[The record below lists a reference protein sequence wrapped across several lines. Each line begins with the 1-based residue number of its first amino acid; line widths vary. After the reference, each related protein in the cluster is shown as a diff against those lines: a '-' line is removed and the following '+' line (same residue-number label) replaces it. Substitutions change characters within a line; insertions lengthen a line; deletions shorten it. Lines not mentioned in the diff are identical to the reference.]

1 MMFGDF
7 VVIPLGGTTVA
18 VTLAGSHDGSSCQGL
33 TEQVTAAL
41 GDGYDE
47 LVINLVAVTSLD
59 ATMIRAL
66 MRVSQ
71 NASRRGVTVTFMAGE
86 NTAMQRLVE
95 LWTLDETISPS
106 QRLPE
111 VMLAA
116 VKAST
121 AGTAEPTIA
130 AA

>member
-1 MMFGDF
+1 MVFGEF
-7 VVIPLGGTTVA
+7 VVIPLGGSTVA
-18 VTLAGSHDGSSCQGL
+18 LTLAGSHDGSGCDRL
-33 TEQVTAAL
+33 TEHVTAVL
-41 GDGYDE
+41 DEGYDE
-47 LVINLVAVTSLD
+47 LVINLVAVASLD
-59 ATMIRAL
+59 ATVIRAL

-86 NTAMQRLVE
+86 NSAMQRLVR

-106 QRLPE
+106 ERLPE

-116 VKAST
+116 VRAY
-121 AGTAEPTIA
+121 AAETAEPTTA